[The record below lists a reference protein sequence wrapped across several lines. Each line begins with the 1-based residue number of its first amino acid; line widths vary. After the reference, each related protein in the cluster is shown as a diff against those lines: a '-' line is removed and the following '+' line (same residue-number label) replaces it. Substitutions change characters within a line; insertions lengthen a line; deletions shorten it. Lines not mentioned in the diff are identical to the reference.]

1 MAIITTIDCNKYSGI
16 VTSKGS
22 LGFEHSPQ
30 TGSLFSDK
38 IHNNKNNKCSS
49 KAPRDRL
56 TPRIITLSRKTKV
69 ITRTRVIY
77 NIK

>member
-1 MAIITTIDCNKYSGI
+1 MTIITTIDCNKYSGI

-30 TGSLFSDK
+30 TGSLLSDK
-38 IHNNKNNKCSS
+38 IHNKQKTTSARARPHVTVSPQGSS
-49 KAPRDRL
+49 HSAGKP
-56 TPRIITLSRKTKV
+56 
-69 ITRTRVIY
+69 RTRVIY